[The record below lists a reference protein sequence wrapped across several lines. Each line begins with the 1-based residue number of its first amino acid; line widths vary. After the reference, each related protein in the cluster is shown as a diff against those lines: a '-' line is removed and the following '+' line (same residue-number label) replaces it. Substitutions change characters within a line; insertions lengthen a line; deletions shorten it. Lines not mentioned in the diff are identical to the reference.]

1 VDHRAEAARAV
12 VRRGECLSGQLW
24 GERSGVPE
32 QTLVRASRTELG
44 VAAFEQ
50 AVRLYPGRRVTLQE
64 GALIIRDS
72 RFDVIAGG
80 KRFA

>member
-1 VDHRAEAARAV
+1 M
-12 VRRGECLSGQLW
+12 
-24 GERSGVPE
+24 PE